1 MSDAKLTFYDLLG
14 ISPEATPDEVQ
25 SAYRALLVKVHPD
38 ISRLDNLDTHRLA
51 AAVNEAWLTLK
62 DPEKRAAYDE
72 SLKSPG
78 VKPES
83 PPLGY
88 VMEELSDRGR
98 EYVAQLEKSR
108 AHWDEERKRAAA
120 AHEAD
125 RVAAEHTAAALARAR
140 EAAGRVRRAAPAL
153 TQTGE
158 HEGIPWVIGVLI
170 AAVTVAL
177 IAAGAL
183 LLRPHSAPSAVATPG
198 PGTTIAPAHV
208 HKAATATAAPP
219 AASPRGIA
227 PAPANPTTSGATQ
240 HTSPTSKPALVSAS
254 APPPKHAAAALPQ
267 RTTAPP
273 RATAPPAHQAVACS
287 GSRVISIGN
296 GSLIATSDGSY
307 RVDDPLAQQK
317 TRTWSVGDAITI
329 CPGTSADGTPNAVL
343 ANGVRGTVQAV
354 PVK

>member
-14 ISPEATPDEVQ
+14 ISPAATPDEIQ
-25 SAYRALLVKVHPD
+25 SAYRAVLVKVHPD

-62 DPEKRAAYDE
+62 DPEKRAVYDE
-72 SLKSPG
+72 NLKSPG
-78 VKPES
+78 AMPQS

-108 AHWDEERKRAAA
+108 AHWDEERKRAAE

-125 RVAAEHTAAALARAR
+125 RLAAEQTAAAMARAR
-140 EAAGRVRRAAPAL
+140 ETAERVRGVVPAAIPA
-153 TQTGE
+153 GE
-158 HEGIPWVIGVLI
+158 PGGIPWAIGVLI
-170 AAVTVAL
+170 VAVTVAL
-177 IAAGAL
+177 IAAGV
-183 LLRPHSAPSAVATPG
+183 LLRPHSGPSSLATPRVGTTAAPANSRANSTRPVATPAG
-198 PGTTIAPAHV
+198 ATPTLTT
-208 HKAATATAAPP
+208 
-219 AASPRGIA
+219 
-227 PAPANPTTSGATQ
+227 TTSGATQ
-240 HTSPTSKPALVSAS
+240 HASPTSKPQLATPPAS
-254 APPPKHAAAALPQ
+254 PLKHAAAAMPQ
-267 RTTAPP
+267 RTAAPARTA
-273 RATAPPAHQAVACS
+273 APLAHQALACS
-287 GSRVISIGN
+287 GSRVVSIGN
-296 GSLIATSDGSY
+296 GSLIETSDGSY

-317 TRTWSVGDAITI
+317 TRNWSVGDTITI